1 MTNKIV
7 ISADST
13 VDLSPEIAEKY
24 SVVVSPMLVT
34 MGGKTYATPLNLAG
48 DCTQAIG
55 IGTCIG
61 TPTPD
66 GKAGLEMPKGHG
78 GAHAPDEKIWI
89 PGFFEAMRLLVQYVL
104 ATDEYLNK

>member
-1 MTNKIV
+1 MAKILIV
-7 ISADST
+7 EDEKAIN
-13 VDLSPEIAEKY
+13 DLIRFNLE
-24 SVVVSPMLVT
+24 LV
-34 MGGKTYATPLNLAG
+34 GHK
-48 DCTQAIG
+48 CFQVF
-55 IGTCIG
+55 
-61 TPTPD
+61 D